1 MRRIVGAFE
10 DAGEPQSRRELADRV
25 DLGEEAFGT
34 ALDRLRGQQVV
45 RYVPERGAFR
55 LTYWPEQQ
63 DCAVCS
69 DELVGEE
76 YDELELRGQAT
87 NTGSTVS
94 GTLHTECA
102 LDFLDELSLE
112 GPD

>member
-25 DLGEEAFGT
+25 DLGEGAFGT
-34 ALDRLRGQQVV
+34 ALDRLRGPQVV

-63 DCAVCS
+63 DCPVCS

-76 YDELELRGQAT
+76 YDELELREQAT

-94 GTLHTECA
+94 GTLHAECA